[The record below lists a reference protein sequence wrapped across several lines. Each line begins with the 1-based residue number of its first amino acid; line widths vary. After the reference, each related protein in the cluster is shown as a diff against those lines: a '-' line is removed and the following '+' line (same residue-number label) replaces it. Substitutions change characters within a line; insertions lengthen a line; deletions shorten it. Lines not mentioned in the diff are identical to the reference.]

1 MQYNPF
7 TLLDKTILITGASS
21 GIGKAAAIEC
31 SKMGAKVII
40 TARNVERLEQ
50 TIKQMAGSDHEY
62 IQADLSRYEDIKKLV
77 NNVSEI
83 DGLVNNAGIS
93 KPTLTQFI
101 SEEVVND
108 IFLVNT
114 FAPIYLTQGLLK
126 QKRIKNKG
134 SIVFTSSISGL
145 ACSEVG
151 ESLYSASKAAINGF
165 VKGAAIELAT
175 KGIRLNTVNPGLID
189 TNIFDEGIIT
199 KEQLEEK
206 KKRYPLR
213 RFGKPEE
220 VAYAIIYFLSDASLW
235 TTGANL
241 IIDGGYT
248 LI

>member
-1 MQYNPF
+1 LDYNPF
-7 TLLDKTILITGASS
+7 SLLGKTILITGASS
-21 GIGKAAAIEC
+21 GIGKATAIEC

-62 IQADLSRYEDIKKLV
+62 IKADLSKSEDIKKLIS
-77 NNVSEI
+77 NLPEI

>member
-1 MQYNPF
+1 MDYNPF
-7 TLLDKTILITGASS
+7 SLSGKTILITGASS
-21 GIGKAAAIEC
+21 GIGKATAIEC

-206 KKRYPLR
+206 KKKYPLR

>member
-1 MQYNPF
+1 
-7 TLLDKTILITGASS
+7 LITGASS

-62 IQADLSRYEDIKKLV
+62 IKADLSKSEDIKKLIS
-77 NNVSEI
+77 NLPEI

>member
-1 MQYNPF
+1 LDYNPF
-7 TLLDKTILITGASS
+7 SLLGKTILITGASS
-21 GIGKAAAIEC
+21 GIGKATAIEC

-40 TARNVERLEQ
+40 TARNVGRLEQ

-62 IQADLSRYEDIKKLV
+62 IQADLSKSEDIKKLI
-77 NNVSEI
+77 SILPEI

-199 KEQLEEK
+199 EEQLEEK

>member
-1 MQYNPF
+1 LDYNPF
-7 TLLDKTILITGASS
+7 SLSGKTILITGASS
-21 GIGKAAAIEC
+21 GIGKATAIEC

-62 IQADLSRYEDIKKLV
+62 IKADLSKSEDIKKLIS
-77 NNVSEI
+77 NLPEI

-145 ACSEVG
+145 VCSEVG

-206 KKRYPLR
+206 KKKYPLR

>member
-7 TLLDKTILITGASS
+7 TLLGKTILITGASS
-21 GIGKAAAIEC
+21 GIGKATAIEC
-31 SKMGAKVII
+31 SKMGARVII

-62 IQADLSRYEDIKKLV
+62 IQADLSKSEDIKKLIS
-77 NNVSEI
+77 NLPEI

>member
-40 TARNVERLEQ
+40 TARNVERLGQ

-77 NNVSEI
+77 DNVPEI

-93 KPTLTQFI
+93 KPILAQFI
-101 SEEVVND
+101 SEEVVNA
-108 IFLVNT
+108 IFSVNT
-114 FAPIYLTQGLLK
+114 FAPIYLTQRLLK

-206 KKRYPLR
+206 KKKYPLR

>member
-1 MQYNPF
+1 
-7 TLLDKTILITGASS
+7 
-21 GIGKAAAIEC
+21 
-31 SKMGAKVII
+31 MGAKVII

-62 IQADLSRYEDIKKLV
+62 IKADLSKSEDIKKLIS
-77 NNVSEI
+77 NLPEI

>member
-1 MQYNPF
+1 
-7 TLLDKTILITGASS
+7 LLDKTILITGASS
-21 GIGKAAAIEC
+21 GIGKATAIEC

-62 IQADLSRYEDIKKLV
+62 IKADLSKSEDIKKLIS
-77 NNVSEI
+77 NLPEI

>member
-7 TLLDKTILITGASS
+7 TLLGKTILITGASS
-21 GIGKAAAIEC
+21 GIGKATAIEC

-62 IQADLSRYEDIKKLV
+62 IQADLSKSEDIKKLIS
-77 NNVSEI
+77 NLPEI

-101 SEEVVND
+101 SEEVVDD

-206 KKRYPLR
+206 KKKYPLG

>member
-1 MQYNPF
+1 LDYNPF
-7 TLLDKTILITGASS
+7 SLSGKTILITGASS
-21 GIGKAAAIEC
+21 GIGKATAIEC

-62 IQADLSRYEDIKKLV
+62 IQADLSKSEDIKKLIS
-77 NNVSEI
+77 NLPEI

-114 FAPIYLTQGLLK
+114 SGPIYLTQGLLK

-206 KKRYPLR
+206 KKKYPLR

>member
-1 MQYNPF
+1 MDYNPF
-7 TLLDKTILITGASS
+7 SLLGKTILITGASS
-21 GIGKAAAIEC
+21 GIGKATAIEC

-40 TARNVERLEQ
+40 TARNVGRLEQ

-62 IQADLSRYEDIKKLV
+62 IQADLSKSEDIKKLI
-77 NNVSEI
+77 SILPEI

-206 KKRYPLR
+206 KKKYPLR

>member
-1 MQYNPF
+1 LDYNPF
-7 TLLDKTILITGASS
+7 SLLGKTILITGASS
-21 GIGKAAAIEC
+21 GIGKATAIEC

-40 TARNVERLEQ
+40 TARNVGRLEQ

-62 IQADLSRYEDIKKLV
+62 IQADLSKSEDIKKLI
-77 NNVSEI
+77 SILPEI

>member
-62 IQADLSRYEDIKKLV
+62 IKADLSKSEDIKKLIS
-77 NNVSEI
+77 NLPEI

-206 KKRYPLR
+206 KKKYPLR

>member
-1 MQYNPF
+1 MDYNPF
-7 TLLDKTILITGASS
+7 SLSGKTILITGASS
-21 GIGKAAAIEC
+21 GIGKATAIEC

-62 IQADLSRYEDIKKLV
+62 IKADLSKSEDIKKLIS
-77 NNVSEI
+77 NLPEI

-101 SEEVVND
+101 SEEVVDD

-206 KKRYPLR
+206 KKKYPLR

>member
-21 GIGKAAAIEC
+21 GIGKATAIEC

-62 IQADLSRYEDIKKLV
+62 IQADLSKSEDIKKLIS
-77 NNVSEI
+77 NLPEI

-206 KKRYPLR
+206 KKKYPLR

>member
-1 MQYNPF
+1 
-7 TLLDKTILITGASS
+7 
-21 GIGKAAAIEC
+21 
-31 SKMGAKVII
+31 
-40 TARNVERLEQ
+40 
-50 TIKQMAGSDHEY
+50 
-62 IQADLSRYEDIKKLV
+62 
-77 NNVSEI
+77 
-83 DGLVNNAGIS
+83 
-93 KPTLTQFI
+93 
-101 SEEVVND
+101 
-108 IFLVNT
+108 
-114 FAPIYLTQGLLK
+114 
-126 QKRIKNKG
+126 
-134 SIVFTSSISGL
+134 VFTSSISGL

-206 KKRYPLR
+206 KKKYPLR

>member
-1 MQYNPF
+1 LDYNPF
-7 TLLDKTILITGASS
+7 SLSGKTILITGASS
-21 GIGKAAAIEC
+21 GIGKATAIEC
-31 SKMGAKVII
+31 SKMGARVII

-77 NNVSEI
+77 DNVPEI

-101 SEEVVND
+101 SEEAVND

-206 KKRYPLR
+206 KKKYPLR

>member
-21 GIGKAAAIEC
+21 GIGKATAIEC

-126 QKRIKNKG
+126 QKIGRA
-134 SIVFTSSISGL
+134 SCRERVSS
-145 ACSEVG
+145 V
-151 ESLYSASKAAINGF
+151 
-165 VKGAAIELAT
+165 V
-175 KGIRLNTVNPGLID
+175 
-189 TNIFDEGIIT
+189 
-199 KEQLEEK
+199 
-206 KKRYPLR
+206 
-213 RFGKPEE
+213 
-220 VAYAIIYFLSDASLW
+220 
-235 TTGANL
+235 
-241 IIDGGYT
+241 
-248 LI
+248 

>member
-1 MQYNPF
+1 MDYNPF
-7 TLLDKTILITGASS
+7 SLLGKTILITGASS
-21 GIGKAAAIEC
+21 GIGKATAIEC

-40 TARNVERLEQ
+40 TARNVGRLEQ

-62 IQADLSRYEDIKKLV
+62 IQADLSKSEDIKKLI
-77 NNVSEI
+77 SILPEI

>member
-1 MQYNPF
+1 LQYNPF

-21 GIGKAAAIEC
+21 GIGKATAIEC

-62 IQADLSRYEDIKKLV
+62 IKADLSKSEDIKKLIS
-77 NNVSEI
+77 NLPEI

>member
-1 MQYNPF
+1 MDYNPF
-7 TLLDKTILITGASS
+7 SLLGKTILITGASS
-21 GIGKAAAIEC
+21 GIGKATAIEC

-62 IQADLSRYEDIKKLV
+62 IKADLSKSEDIKKLI
-77 NNVSEI
+77 SILPEI

>member
-1 MQYNPF
+1 
-7 TLLDKTILITGASS
+7 
-21 GIGKAAAIEC
+21 
-31 SKMGAKVII
+31 
-40 TARNVERLEQ
+40 
-50 TIKQMAGSDHEY
+50 
-62 IQADLSRYEDIKKLV
+62 
-77 NNVSEI
+77 
-83 DGLVNNAGIS
+83 
-93 KPTLTQFI
+93 
-101 SEEVVND
+101 
-108 IFLVNT
+108 
-114 FAPIYLTQGLLK
+114 LLK

-145 ACSEVG
+145 VCSEVG

>member
-1 MQYNPF
+1 LDYNPF
-7 TLLDKTILITGASS
+7 SLFGKTILITGASS
-21 GIGKAAAIEC
+21 GIGKATAIEC

-206 KKRYPLR
+206 KKKYPLR

>member
-1 MQYNPF
+1 MDYNPF
-7 TLLDKTILITGASS
+7 SLFGKTILITGASS
-21 GIGKAAAIEC
+21 GIGKATAIEC

-206 KKRYPLR
+206 KKKYPLR

>member
-21 GIGKAAAIEC
+21 GIGKATAIEC

-62 IQADLSRYEDIKKLV
+62 IKADLSKSEDIKKLIS
-77 NNVSEI
+77 NLPEI

-101 SEEVVND
+101 SEEVVDD

-206 KKRYPLR
+206 KKKYPLR

>member
-1 MQYNPF
+1 LQYNPF

-21 GIGKAAAIEC
+21 GIGKATAIEC

-50 TIKQMAGSDHEY
+50 TIKQMAGPDHEY
-62 IQADLSRYEDIKKLV
+62 IKADLSKSEDIKKLIS
-77 NNVSEI
+77 NLPEI

-145 ACSEVG
+145 VCSEVG

-206 KKRYPLR
+206 KRKYPLR

>member
-1 MQYNPF
+1 LQYNPF

-206 KKRYPLR
+206 KKKYPLR

>member
-21 GIGKAAAIEC
+21 GIGKATAIEC

-62 IQADLSRYEDIKKLV
+62 IKADLSKSEDIKKLIS
-77 NNVSEI
+77 NLPEI

>member
-1 MQYNPF
+1 LDYNPF
-7 TLLDKTILITGASS
+7 SLFGKTILITGASS
-21 GIGKAAAIEC
+21 GIGKATAIEC

>member
-1 MQYNPF
+1 LDYNPF
-7 TLLDKTILITGASS
+7 SLLGKTILITGASS
-21 GIGKAAAIEC
+21 GIGKATAIEC

-62 IQADLSRYEDIKKLV
+62 IQADLSKSEDIKKLIS
-77 NNVSEI
+77 NLPEI

>member
-1 MQYNPF
+1 MDYNPF
-7 TLLDKTILITGASS
+7 SLSGKTILITGASS
-21 GIGKAAAIEC
+21 GIGKATAIEC

-62 IQADLSRYEDIKKLV
+62 IQADLSKSEDIKKLIS
-77 NNVSEI
+77 NLPEI

-101 SEEVVND
+101 SDKVVND

-206 KKRYPLR
+206 KKKYPLR